1 MRLPTA
7 ETISWLEVGWTAA
20 AALGLL
26 FAAWMLADARGD
38 QRALRRARLNGARL
52 IVARQA
58 VRWEW
63 IRVGTQAL
71 LLLVGVSAMFRPN
84 QELTTPQVIYTLL
97 ALYLPLGSTVGSI
110 LSRRD
115 RIRLLAYL
123 SRVDAARRVG
133 N

>member
-7 ETISWLEVGWTAA
+7 ETVSWLEVGWTL
-20 AALGLL
+20 AALVGLL
-26 FAAWMLADARGD
+26 FALWMLRDARGD
-38 QRALRRARLNGARL
+38 LRALRRARLNGARL

-63 IRVGTQAL
+63 IRVGTQLL

-84 QELTTPQVIYTLL
+84 QVITGTQVIYTLL
-97 ALYLPLGSTVGSI
+97 AFYLPLGSTVGSI

-115 RIRLLAYL
+115 RVRLLAYL
-123 SRVDAARRVG
+123 SRVDAARKAG